1 MSNLEKSTASSNK
14 SVSQTPSHVALSSE
28 VFLQHYDQF
37 LQEQKPDPLLL
48 KQLQSLQ
55 IEWNDG
61 LPFHATDPIK
71 HGATANTT
79 TNASTN
85 GILTIVGEY
94 TAVALR
100 ASCQWT
106 VDVTSGMCKMHFQLH
121 IQASASATTKED
133 GLALALKQ
141 NINATMTKKE
151 ERLQDE
157 VRSRIMARLQSDP
170 YIRRINN
177 VKEKVLLCDTLI
189 QFKLKLKHPIDVS
202 IVDEQ
207 GDITNSATMI
217 PSFST
222 ACTAMDE
229 LEERV
234 YVSEDSLEGL
244 RRCMFSHME
253 SPIFAMEL
261 LLAMPYLPQRHGS
274 KSMVMDEERMDEKFR
289 GMLSERVILRVL
301 EDVMVDEC
309 EREGED
315 DLLSDLNIE
324 AEQEEELLLVVDT
337 STTSS
342 GACSIG
348 KRRRKGTHRQLR

>member
-1 MSNLEKSTASSNK
+1 
-14 SVSQTPSHVALSSE
+14 
-28 VFLQHYDQF
+28 
-37 LQEQKPDPLLL
+37 
-48 KQLQSLQ
+48 
-55 IEWNDG
+55 
-61 LPFHATDPIK
+61 
-71 HGATANTT
+71 
-79 TNASTN
+79 
-85 GILTIVGEY
+85 
-94 TAVALR
+94 
-100 ASCQWT
+100 
-106 VDVTSGMCKMHFQLH
+106 
-121 IQASASATTKED
+121 
-133 GLALALKQ
+133 
-141 NINATMTKKE
+141 
-151 ERLQDE
+151 
-157 VRSRIMARLQSDP
+157 
-170 YIRRINN
+170 
-177 VKEKVLLCDTLI
+177 
-189 QFKLKLKHPIDVS
+189 
-202 IVDEQ
+202 
-207 GDITNSATMI
+207 MI

>member
-61 LPFHATDPIK
+61 LPFHATDPIE
-71 HGATANTT
+71 HGATTNTT

-94 TAVALR
+94 TAVALQ

-157 VRSRIMARLQSDP
+157 VRRRIMARLQSDP

-177 VKEKVLLCDTLI
+177 VKEKVLLCDALI